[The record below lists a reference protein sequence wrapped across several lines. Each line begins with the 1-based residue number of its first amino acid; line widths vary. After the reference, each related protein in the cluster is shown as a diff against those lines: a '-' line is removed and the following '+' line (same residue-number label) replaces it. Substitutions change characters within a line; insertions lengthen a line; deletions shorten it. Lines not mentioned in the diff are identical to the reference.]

1 MIKKIFIFVAII
13 NLLSST
19 LIAEDRYEIVVSIDN
34 KVITNFDIQKEIN
47 YLLALNPSLNNLPKK
62 QIYEIAKESL
72 VREEIKEKEIL
83 KYYNIDYKDPELSLL
98 IENIYNR
105 LNIANENEFNKY
117 LSNFDL
123 SIEIISAK
131 LAIEKAWNRLIFE
144 KFNQL
149 INLDELRLKK
159 ELEKNLSQPQT
170 QNRYLISEIIFQS
183 KDDKEYQEILRNIK
197 KTIEENSFE
206 TAASIY
212 SISDSSKNGGEI
224 GWVNK
229 NEISDTI
236 YNVLNKLSIG
246 QFTQPI
252 KIASGFLIIYL
263 NDIKKEDQEFNVD
276 EELKKMIISE
286 KNRQFNEFSI
296 IHFKKIE
303 QQIFINEK

>member
-83 KYYNIDYKDPELSLL
+83 KYYNINYKDPELSLL

-144 KFNQL
+144 KFNQF

-170 QNRYLISEIIFQS
+170 QNRYLISEILFQS
-183 KDDKEYQEILRNIK
+183 KNDKEYQEILRNIK

-212 SISDSSKNGGEI
+212 SISDSSKNGGKI

-229 NEISDTI
+229 NEISETI

-263 NDIKKEDQEFNVD
+263 NDIKKEEQEFNVD

>member
-13 NLLSST
+13 NLLFSA
-19 LIAEDRYEIVVSIDN
+19 LIAEDKYEIVVSIEN
-34 KVITNFDIQKEIN
+34 KVITNFDIQKEVN
-47 YLLALNPSLNNLPKK
+47 YFLALNPALNDLSKK
-62 QIYEIAKESL
+62 QIFEIAKESL
-72 VREEIKEKEIL
+72 VREKIKENEISM
-83 KYYNIDYKDPELSLL
+83 YYNIDYKDPELSLF
-98 IENIYNR
+98 IENIYNK

-131 LAIEKAWNRLIFE
+131 LAIEKAWNTLIYE
-144 KFNQL
+144 KFNKS
-149 INLDELRLKK
+149 INLDELKLKK

-170 QNRYLISEIIFQS
+170 QKKYLISEILFQS
-183 KDDKEYQEILRNIK
+183 KNDKEYQEMFRNIK

-212 SISDSSKNGGEI
+212 SISDSSKSGGEI

-229 NEISDTI
+229 NEISNTI
-236 YNVLNKLSIG
+236 YNELNKLSIG

-263 NDIKKEDQEFNVD
+263 NDIKKEAQEFNVD

>member
-1 MIKKIFIFVAII
+1 MIKKVFIFVAII

-34 KVITNFDIQKEIN
+34 KVITNFDIQKEID

-83 KYYNIDYKDPELSLL
+83 KYYNINYKDPELSLL

-246 QFTQPI
+246 QITQPI

-263 NDIKKEDQEFNVD
+263 NDIKKEKQEFNFD

>member
-13 NLLSST
+13 NFLSST

-34 KVITNFDIQKEIN
+34 KVITNFDIQKEVN

-62 QIYEIAKESL
+62 KIYEIAKESL

-83 KYYNIDYKDPELSLL
+83 KYYNINYKDPELSLL

-117 LSNFDL
+117 LSNFEL

-144 KFNQL
+144 MFNNS
-149 INLDELRLKK
+149 INLDEPRLKK

-170 QNRYLISEIIFQS
+170 QNRFLISEILFQS

-236 YNVLNKLSIG
+236 YNMLNKLSIG

-263 NDIKKEDQEFNVD
+263 NDIKKEEQEFNVD

>member
-83 KYYNIDYKDPELSLL
+83 KYYNINYKDPELSLL

-144 KFNQL
+144 KFNQF

-197 KTIEENSFE
+197 KTIKENSFE

-212 SISDSSKNGGEI
+212 SISDSSKNGGKI

-236 YNVLNKLSIG
+236 YNVLNKISIG
-246 QFTQPI
+246 EFTQPI

-263 NDIKKEDQEFNVD
+263 NDIKKEEQEFNVD

-286 KNRQFNEFSI
+286 KNRQLNEFSI

>member
-72 VREEIKEKEIL
+72 VREEIKENEIL
-83 KYYNIDYKDPELSLL
+83 KYYDIDYKDPELSLL

-123 SIEIISAK
+123 SIEMISAK

-144 KFNQL
+144 KFNKF

-170 QNRYLISEIIFQS
+170 QNRYLISEILFQS
-183 KDDKEYQEILRNIK
+183 KDEKEYQEILKNIE

-263 NDIKKEDQEFNVD
+263 NDIKKEEQEFNVD

>member
-1 MIKKIFIFVAII
+1 MAII
-13 NLLSST
+13 TFLSST
-19 LIAEDRYEIVVSIDN
+19 LIAEDKYEIVVSIDN

-83 KYYNIDYKDPELSLL
+83 KYYNINYKDPELSLL

-144 KFNQL
+144 KFNQF

-197 KTIEENSFE
+197 KTIKENSFE

-263 NDIKKEDQEFNVD
+263 NDIKKEEQEFNVD

>member
-83 KYYNIDYKDPELSLL
+83 KYYNINYKDPELSLL

-123 SIEIISAK
+123 SIEMISAK

-144 KFNQL
+144 KFNQF

-170 QNRYLISEIIFQS
+170 QNRYLISEILFQS

-263 NDIKKEDQEFNVD
+263 NDIKKEEQEFNVD

>member
-83 KYYNIDYKDPELSLL
+83 KYYNINYKDPELILL

-123 SIEIISAK
+123 SNEMISAK

-144 KFNQL
+144 KFNQF

-170 QNRYLISEIIFQS
+170 QNRYLISEILFQS

-263 NDIKKEDQEFNVD
+263 NDIKKEEQEFNVD

>member
-13 NLLSST
+13 NLLSSA

-83 KYYNIDYKDPELSLL
+83 KYYNINYKDPELSLL

-123 SIEIISAK
+123 SIEMISAK

-170 QNRYLISEIIFQS
+170 QNRYLISEILFQS

-263 NDIKKEDQEFNVD
+263 NDIKKEEQEFNVD

>member
-83 KYYNIDYKDPELSLL
+83 KYYNINYKDPELSLL

-144 KFNQL
+144 KFNQF

-212 SISDSSKNGGEI
+212 SISDSSKNGGKI

-236 YNVLNKLSIG
+236 YNVLNKISIG
-246 QFTQPI
+246 EFTQPI

-263 NDIKKEDQEFNVD
+263 NDIKKEEQEFNVD

-303 QQIFINEK
+303 QQILINEK

>member
-83 KYYNIDYKDPELSLL
+83 KYYNINYKDPELSLL
-98 IENIYNR
+98 IEKIYNR

-123 SIEIISAK
+123 NIEIISAK

-144 KFNQL
+144 KFNQF

-206 TAASIY
+206 AAASIY

-263 NDIKKEDQEFNVD
+263 NDIKKEEQEFNVD

>member
-13 NLLSST
+13 TFLSST
-19 LIAEDRYEIVVSIDN
+19 LIADDKYEIVVSIDN
-34 KVITNFDIQKEIN
+34 KVITNFDIQKEVN

-83 KYYNIDYKDPELSLL
+83 KYYNINYKDPELSLL

-144 KFNQL
+144 KFNQF

-170 QNRYLISEIIFQS
+170 QNRYLISEILFQS

-263 NDIKKEDQEFNVD
+263 NDIKKEEQEFNVD

>member
-34 KVITNFDIQKEIN
+34 KIITNFDIQKEIN

-83 KYYNIDYKDPELSLL
+83 KYYNINYKDPELSLL

-123 SIEIISAK
+123 SIEMISAK

-144 KFNQL
+144 KFNQF

-170 QNRYLISEIIFQS
+170 QNRYLISEILFQS

-263 NDIKKEDQEFNVD
+263 NDIKKEEQEFNVD

>member
-83 KYYNIDYKDPELSLL
+83 KYYNINYKDSELSLL

-105 LNIANENEFNKY
+105 LDIANENEFNKY

-123 SIEIISAK
+123 SIEIITAK

-144 KFNQL
+144 KFNQF
-149 INLDELRLKK
+149 INLE
-159 ELEKNLSQPQT
+159 
-170 QNRYLISEIIFQS
+170 
-183 KDDKEYQEILRNIK
+183 
-197 KTIEENSFE
+197 
-206 TAASIY
+206 
-212 SISDSSKNGGEI
+212 
-224 GWVNK
+224 
-229 NEISDTI
+229 
-236 YNVLNKLSIG
+236 
-246 QFTQPI
+246 
-252 KIASGFLIIYL
+252 
-263 NDIKKEDQEFNVD
+263 
-276 EELKKMIISE
+276 
-286 KNRQFNEFSI
+286 
-296 IHFKKIE
+296 
-303 QQIFINEK
+303 

>member
-83 KYYNIDYKDPELSLL
+83 KYYNINYKDPELSLL

-144 KFNQL
+144 KFNQF
-149 INLDELRLKK
+149 INLDELSLKK

-170 QNRYLISEIIFQS
+170 QNRYLISEILFQS

-236 YNVLNKLSIG
+236 YNVLNKISIG

-263 NDIKKEDQEFNVD
+263 NDIKKEEQEFNVD

>member
-83 KYYNIDYKDPELSLL
+83 KYYNINYKDPELSLL

-123 SIEIISAK
+123 SIEMISAK

-144 KFNQL
+144 KFNQF

-263 NDIKKEDQEFNVD
+263 NDIKKEEQEFNVD

>member
-34 KVITNFDIQKEIN
+34 KIITNFDIQKEIN

-83 KYYNIDYKDPELSLL
+83 KYYNINYKDPELSLL

-123 SIEIISAK
+123 SIEMISAK

-144 KFNQL
+144 KFNKF

-170 QNRYLISEIIFQS
+170 QNRYLISEILFQS
-183 KDDKEYQEILRNIK
+183 KNDKEYQEILRNIK

-212 SISDSSKNGGEI
+212 SISDSSKNGGKI

-229 NEISDTI
+229 NEISETI

>member
-83 KYYNIDYKDPELSLL
+83 KYYNINYKDPELSLL

-144 KFNQL
+144 KFNQF

-170 QNRYLISEIIFQS
+170 QNRYLISEILFQS

-229 NEISDTI
+229 NQISDTI

-263 NDIKKEDQEFNVD
+263 NDIKKEEQEFNVD

>member
-1 MIKKIFIFVAII
+1 MAII
-13 NLLSST
+13 NFLSST

-34 KVITNFDIQKEIN
+34 KVITNFDIQKEVN

-62 QIYEIAKESL
+62 KIYEIAKESL

-83 KYYNIDYKDPELSLL
+83 KYYNINYKDPELSLL

-263 NDIKKEDQEFNVD
+263 NDIKIEEQKFNVD

>member
-83 KYYNIDYKDPELSLL
+83 KYYNINYKDPELSLL

-123 SIEIISAK
+123 SIEIITAK

-144 KFNQL
+144 KFNQF

-170 QNRYLISEIIFQS
+170 QNRYLISEILFQS

-197 KTIEENSFE
+197 KTIKENSFE

-263 NDIKKEDQEFNVD
+263 NDIKKEEQEFNVD

-286 KNRQFNEFSI
+286 RNRQFNEFSI

>member
-83 KYYNIDYKDPELSLL
+83 KYYNINYKDPELSLL

-123 SIEIISAK
+123 SIEMISAK

-144 KFNQL
+144 MFNNS
-149 INLDELRLKK
+149 INLDELKLKK

-170 QNRYLISEIIFQS
+170 QNRYLISEILFQS

-263 NDIKKEDQEFNVD
+263 NDIKKEEQEFNVD

>member
-34 KVITNFDIQKEIN
+34 KIITNFDIQKEIN

-83 KYYNIDYKDPELSLL
+83 KYYNINYKDPELSLL

-123 SIEIISAK
+123 SIEMISAK

-144 KFNQL
+144 KFNKF

-170 QNRYLISEIIFQS
+170 QNRYLISEILFQS

-197 KTIEENSFE
+197 KTIKENSFE

-263 NDIKKEDQEFNVD
+263 NDIKKEEQEFNVD

>member
-83 KYYNIDYKDPELSLL
+83 KYYNINYKDSELSLL

-105 LNIANENEFNKY
+105 LDIANENEFNKY

-170 QNRYLISEIIFQS
+170 QNRYLISEILFQS

-263 NDIKKEDQEFNVD
+263 NDIKKEEQEFNVD

>member
-13 NLLSST
+13 NLLSSA

-83 KYYNIDYKDPELSLL
+83 KYYNINYKDPELSLL

-131 LAIEKAWNRLIFE
+131 LAIEKTWNRLIFE
-144 KFNQL
+144 KFNQF

-170 QNRYLISEIIFQS
+170 QNRYLISEILFQS
-183 KDDKEYQEILRNIK
+183 KNDKEYQEILRNIK

-263 NDIKKEDQEFNVD
+263 NDIKKEEQEFNVD

>member
-19 LIAEDRYEIVVSIDN
+19 LIAEDKYEIVVSIDN

-83 KYYNIDYKDPELSLL
+83 KYYNINYKDPELSLL

-144 KFNQL
+144 KFNQF

-263 NDIKKEDQEFNVD
+263 NDIKKEEQEFNVD

>member
-83 KYYNIDYKDPELSLL
+83 KYYNINYKDPELILL

-123 SIEIISAK
+123 SIEMISAK
-131 LAIEKAWNRLIFE
+131 LSIEKAWNRLIFE
-144 KFNQL
+144 KFNKF

-159 ELEKNLSQPQT
+159 ELEKNLSQPQI
-170 QNRYLISEIIFQS
+170 QNRYLISEILFQS
-183 KDDKEYQEILRNIK
+183 KDEKEYQEILRNIK

-263 NDIKKEDQEFNVD
+263 NDIKKEEQEFNVD

>member
-83 KYYNIDYKDPELSLL
+83 KYYNINYKDPELSLL

-123 SIEIISAK
+123 RIEMISAK

-144 KFNQL
+144 KFNQF

-170 QNRYLISEIIFQS
+170 QNRYLISEILFQS

-263 NDIKKEDQEFNVD
+263 NDIKKEEQEFNVD

>member
-19 LIAEDRYEIVVSIDN
+19 LIAEDRYEIVVNIDN

-83 KYYNIDYKDPELSLL
+83 KYYNINYKDPELSLL

-123 SIEIISAK
+123 SIEMISAK

-144 KFNQL
+144 KFNKF

-159 ELEKNLSQPQT
+159 ELEKNLSQPQI
-170 QNRYLISEIIFQS
+170 QNRYLISEILFQS
-183 KDDKEYQEILRNIK
+183 KDEKEYQEILRNIK
-197 KTIEENSFE
+197 KTIKENSFE

-212 SISDSSKNGGEI
+212 SISDSSKNGGKI

>member
-83 KYYNIDYKDPELSLL
+83 KYYNINYKDPELSLL

-123 SIEIISAK
+123 SIEMISAK

-144 KFNQL
+144 KFNKF

-170 QNRYLISEIIFQS
+170 QNRYLISEILFQS
-183 KDDKEYQEILRNIK
+183 KNDKEYQEILRNIK

-212 SISDSSKNGGEI
+212 SISDSSKNGGKI

-229 NEISDTI
+229 NEISETI

>member
-83 KYYNIDYKDPELSLL
+83 KYYNINYKDPELSLL

-117 LSNFDL
+117 LSNFGL

-144 KFNQL
+144 KFNQF

-170 QNRYLISEIIFQS
+170 QNRYLISEILFQS

-263 NDIKKEDQEFNVD
+263 NDIKKEEQEFNVD

>member
-83 KYYNIDYKDPELSLL
+83 KYYNINYKDPELSLL

-144 KFNQL
+144 KFNQF

-170 QNRYLISEIIFQS
+170 QNRYLISEILFQS

-197 KTIEENSFE
+197 KTIKENSFE

-236 YNVLNKLSIG
+236 YNVLSKLSIG

-263 NDIKKEDQEFNVD
+263 NDIKKEEQEFNVD

>member
-83 KYYNIDYKDPELSLL
+83 KYYNINYKDPELSLL

-144 KFNQL
+144 KFNQF

-170 QNRYLISEIIFQS
+170 QNRYLISEILFQS

-197 KTIEENSFE
+197 KTIKENSFE

-236 YNVLNKLSIG
+236 YNMLNKLSIG

-263 NDIKKEDQEFNVD
+263 NDIKKEEQEFNVD

>member
-13 NLLSST
+13 NLLSSA

-83 KYYNIDYKDPELSLL
+83 KYYNINYKDPELSLL

-144 KFNQL
+144 KFNQF

-170 QNRYLISEIIFQS
+170 QNRYLISEILFQS

-206 TAASIY
+206 TAATIY

-263 NDIKKEDQEFNVD
+263 NDIKKEEQEFDVD

>member
-1 MIKKIFIFVAII
+1 MIKKVFIFVAII

-19 LIAEDRYEIVVSIDN
+19 LIAEDKYEIVVSIDN

-83 KYYNIDYKDPELSLL
+83 KYYNINYKDPELSLL

-144 KFNQL
+144 KFNQF

-263 NDIKKEDQEFNVD
+263 NDIKKEEQEFNVD

>member
-83 KYYNIDYKDPELSLL
+83 KYYNINYKDPELSLL

-144 KFNQL
+144 KFNQF

-263 NDIKKEDQEFNVD
+263 NDIKKEKQEFNFD

>member
-83 KYYNIDYKDPELSLL
+83 KYYNINYKDPELSLL

-144 KFNQL
+144 KFNQF

-170 QNRYLISEIIFQS
+170 QNRYLISEILFQS

-197 KTIEENSFE
+197 KTIKENSFE

-263 NDIKKEDQEFNVD
+263 NDIKKEEQEFNVD
-276 EELKKMIISE
+276 EELKKMMISE

>member
-83 KYYNIDYKDPELSLL
+83 KYYNINYKDPELSLL

-144 KFNQL
+144 KFNQF

-170 QNRYLISEIIFQS
+170 QSKYLISEIIFQS

-263 NDIKKEDQEFNVD
+263 NDIKKEEQEFNVD

>member
-83 KYYNIDYKDPELSLL
+83 KYYNINYKDPELSLL

-144 KFNQL
+144 KFNQF

-212 SISDSSKNGGEI
+212 SISDSSKNGGKI

-229 NEISDTI
+229 NEISETI

-263 NDIKKEDQEFNVD
+263 NDIKIEEQKFNVD

-286 KNRQFNEFSI
+286 KNRQLNEFSI